1 MSDTGWLIV
10 ALATVLAGIGG
21 YTFSIVARTKKIERS
36 FAERRRKR
44 NGSAPST

>member
-21 YTFSIVARTKKIERS
+21 YAFSLTARTKKLERVLMDLRRG
-36 FAERRRKR
+36 ERR
-44 NGSAPST
+44 TT